1 VSDFPRT
8 VRVVEVG
15 PRDGLQNQRV
25 AVPTATKLA
34 WIERLARAG
43 LREIEATSFVRPD
56 RIPQLADA
64 AAVAAGL
71 PRVPGVLYSALVP
84 NRKGLEAALA
94 AGISRIALF
103 TAASETFCR
112 ENIGVGIAESIERFR
127 ELLASAGGTELWV
140 RGYVS
145 TCFGCPYEGAVPAE
159 RVVEVAARLLELGV
173 GEIAVSDTIGVATP
187 ADIHRVLDALAPVL
201 PVEST
206 ALHLHDTR
214 GTALA
219 NVHAALGRGIATFDA
234 AAGGLGGCP
243 YAPGASG
250 NLATEDL
257 VYLLDGL
264 GIESGVDLAKLIE
277 ASLWFEGEL
286 GSPLPSRV
294 LRAEAATRARA
305 SR

>member
-1 VSDFPRT
+1 MSALPRA
-8 VRVVEVG
+8 VRIVEVG

-25 AVPTATKLA
+25 AVPTATKLV

-56 RIPQLADA
+56 RVPQLADA

-84 NRKGLEAALA
+84 NRKGLEGALA
-94 AGISRIALF
+94 AGIDRIALF

-127 ELLASAGGTELWV
+127 ELLGAAGGRELWV

-145 TCFGCPYEGAVPAE
+145 TCFGCPYEGAVPPS
-159 RVVEVAARLLELGV
+159 RVVEVVEELLALGV
-173 GEIAVSDTIGVATP
+173 DEIAVSDTIGVATP

-201 PVEST
+201 PVPAT

-219 NVHAALGRGIATFDA
+219 NVLAALGRGIATFDS

-264 GIESGVDLAKLIE
+264 GIGSGVDLAALIE

-286 GSPLPSRV
+286 GSPLPGRV
-294 LRAEAATRARA
+294 LRATAASRARG
-305 SR
+305 R